1 MRLMTAVN
9 SNLTTHA
16 IERIHERTK
25 LWTTDIVKIIN
36 AEAFVNLG
44 INPEKPQFQHL
55 LFYST
60 VDLQHYVIVQDVVN
74 HDIITIWPSDYHTNL
89 AWQITTAQKRAA
101 ILFTPKINLILKLP
115 TILVKIGI
123 TYQSSAGFQ
132 KNTPIIVRPF
142 DYVETELDIRR
153 SLNNLIIA
161 NKAFKKGILAVN
173 IISTFVK
180 IGTNLPKYFSYPYEN
195 DESSMCYFS
204 ENKY

>member
-1 MRLMTAVN
+1 MTAIN

-16 IERIHERTK
+16 VERIHERTK

-74 HDIITIWPSDYHTNL
+74 HDIITLWPIDYHANL

-101 ILFTPKINLILKLP
+101 TSLAPTINLALKLQP
-115 TILVKIGI
+115 ILVKIGV
-123 TYQSSAGFQ
+123 TYQASVGPQ
-132 KNTPIIVRPF
+132 KTTPIILRPF
-142 DYVETELDIRR
+142 NYMETELDIRE
-153 SLNNLIIA
+153 SLNNVIIA
-161 NKAFKKGILAVN
+161 NKAFKKGILAVD

-195 DESSMCYFS
+195 DDSSMCYFS
-204 ENKY
+204 ENKYL